1 MTIDSRQQLLA
12 TINGAIT
19 LNGTGAI
26 TGPILNNIL
35 DTMVN
40 SSLFST
46 GQWSQYTSYYP
57 LDIVQYSGNSYISN
71 STNVNK
77 IPTNTDYWLPFS
89 NTSAGVGGPAN
100 SVQYNSGS
108 GTFAGS
114 ANLTFD
120 GTVLTATK
128 IISPLMYGGTTTAS
142 TLTLQSSTSGSASTD
157 AINLLIGDGSKGVVI
172 QNNTSVNSYVG
183 PFVSIGQT
191 STNSTNASLVI
202 GTNVFAGPSTT
213 LGYGIKLSTGFIV
226 SGTTPS
232 AVNYS
237 SVANPFTSQSLGGLT
252 HFSANG
258 PSSVPTGSSV
268 TSVTGFSVDSSI
280 KTKTAS
286 TVSSAYGYTANLA
299 DSSGTSWN
307 LYFSGNAP
315 SYFQGS
321 VAIGTTTYSGIALNV
336 VGGAATDTLAA
347 NTASVTTSA
356 TVNAL
361 TLTSSTTPALIL
373 PNATETTT
381 VSATAAASTI
391 NFDVITQSILYYTA
405 SSTGNW
411 TLNVRGNV
419 TSSLDSFMTTGQTI
433 TIVFLATN
441 GSTAYYESAFTIDG
455 TSVTPKWQGGTA
467 PTSGNASALDVYTYS
482 ILKTGSA
489 TYTVLASITKF
500 Q

>member
-1 MTIDSRQQLLA
+1 MTVDTRQQLL
-12 TINGAIT
+12 TQINSQIAM
-19 LNGTGAI
+19 NGTGAI

-46 GQWSQYTSYYP
+46 GTWSQYTSYVP
-57 LDIVQYSGNSYISN
+57 LDIVQYFGASYISN

-77 IPTNTDYWLPFS
+77 VPTNTDYWLPFS
-89 NTSAGVGGPAN
+89 TAAGGASGPTYA
-100 SVQYNSGS
+100 VQYNNG
-108 GTFAGS
+108 GGNLAGS
-114 ANLTFD
+114 ANLTFN
-120 GTVLTATK
+120 GTVLTTTQ
-128 IISPLMYGGTTTAS
+128 IVSPLMYGGATTSS
-142 TLTLQSSTSGSASTD
+142 TLTLQSSSSGSASTD
-157 AINLLIGDGSKGVVI
+157 AISLLLGDGSKGVVI
-172 QNNTSVNSYVG
+172 QNNTSLSSYVG

-336 VGGAATDTLAA
+336 VGGGTFDSLSTPSIQSTQGFYENIAAISA
-347 NTASVTTSA
+347 NY
-356 TVNAL
+356 
-361 TLTSSTTPALIL
+361 
-373 PNATETTT
+373 
-381 VSATAAASTI
+381 TI
-391 NFDVITQSILYYTA
+391 G
-405 SSTGNW
+405 TGN
-411 TLNVRGNV
+411 NAV
-419 TSSLDSFMTTGQTI
+419 TVGPITI
-433 TIVFLATN
+433 T
-441 GSTAYYESAFTIDG
+441 G
-455 TSVTPKWQGGTA
+455 TVTVP
-467 PTSGNASALDVYTYS
+467 
-482 ILKTGSA
+482 TGSSW
-489 TYTVLASITKF
+489 TIV
-500 Q
+500 